1 MKKIILL
8 LCFITFNT
16 QAQDFL
22 VENATGQPDANTGI
36 SSISIVEY
44 NVTWLN
50 MSCGTTNCTP
60 IRRFSKTTDGGI
72 SWQTGVVNLGAN
84 STNLRIGNIS
94 GVSANEAYAAVTSA
108 AVATLGGIWK
118 TSDEGATWLRQD
130 TAAFS
135 DPASFPG
142 EVHFWNTN
150 QGVAIGDATNGYFEI
165 YVTSNGGNL
174 WTRVA
179 SSPALIPI
187 DSGEY
192 LVTNKFTVTGNT
204 IWAMTYYGRILKS
217 TDFGM
222 NWTISQSPITSF
234 FADFGYFTA
243 DLAFTNQNYGLLQTN
258 DFELYS
264 TNDGGTTWNNV
275 DYSGVS
281 RALGISAIPDIPDVY
296 IAVGEDL
303 NSVRGSSYTI
313 DGGLN
318 WVNINDNPDLSYVNG
333 EIVKMYDS
341 HTGFAS
347 GYSITPAVSG
357 IFKWDMINCI
367 CIGLSDF
374 SKNKS
379 IIASPNPTLG
389 RMNISGTNITEIK
402 VFDLLGK
409 QMLISQYQEVSNATV
424 NLESLEDGIYFL
436 SVSNKKGTSTIK
448 VVKQ

>member
-8 LCFITFNT
+8 FCFLTISV
-16 QAQDFL
+16 QAQDL
-22 VENATGQPDANTGI
+22 WSEYATGQPVANTGI
-36 SSISIVEY
+36 NSISIVDDG
-44 NVTWLN
+44 VTWLN
-50 MSCGTTNCTP
+50 MICGTTNCTP
-60 IRRFSKTTDGGI
+60 IRRFSKTIDFGAT
-72 SWQTGVVNLGAN
+72 WQTGVVDLGVN
-84 STNLRIGNIS
+84 STNLRINNIS
-94 GVSANEAYAAVTSA
+94 GISATEAFVAVSPAAI
-108 AVATLGGIWK
+108 ATLGGIWK
-118 TSDEGATWLRQD
+118 TSDEGVTWVKQE

-135 DPASFPG
+135 DPASFPRQ
-142 EVHFWNTN
+142 VHFWNTN
-150 QGVAIGDATNGYFEI
+150 QGVAFGDATNGYFEI
-165 YVTSNGGNL
+165 YITSNGGNL
-174 WTRVA
+174 WTRA
-179 SSPALIPI
+179 PSSPALIPI
-187 DSGEY
+187 DNEEY
-192 LVTNKFTVTGNT
+192 LITNNFTVTGNT

-222 NWTISQSPITSF
+222 NWTISQSPISSF
-234 FADFGYFTA
+234 FADFGIYSA
-243 DLAFTNQNYGLLQTN
+243 DLAFTDQNYGLLQTS

-264 TNDGGTTWNNV
+264 TNDGGTTWNTV

-281 RALGISAIPDIPDVY
+281 RALGISAVPGIANTY
-296 IAVGEDL
+296 IAVGEDSNL
-303 NSVRGSSYTI
+303 VRGSSYTN
-313 DGGLN
+313 DGGFN
-318 WVNINDNPDLSYVNG
+318 WININDNPDLSYVNG
-333 EIVKMYDS
+333 EVIEMRS
-341 HTGFAS
+341 SLTGFAS
-347 GYSITPAVSG
+347 SYSTAPTVGG
-357 IFKWDMINCI
+357 IFKWNFNCL